1 MLMFKKN
8 KEHGNKEI
16 ISLKIISFCACSFF
30 FFMSCNKSVNKEDVL
45 LKDKQKI
52 SISAKKEMG
61 NKKIAHQNMK
71 KLGLI
76 GGTSWH
82 STVEYYA
89 AINLAVNDYYGNNTN
104 PPLTV
109 YTINQ
114 AEIHRFQKE
123 NKWDSIAVM
132 LTDGALSLS
141 RGGAESV
148 MFCANTPHKVFDKV
162 QSQLDFPIIHIGDAT
177 AKEIIKK
184 GVKSVGFL
192 GTIYTMEGDFITK
205 RIADNGIDV
214 LVPEKKEVLVELQ
227 RIIEEELTYGVV
239 KPESKKYVLNV
250 IKGLVDRGAE
260 GVVLGCT
267 EFPLMIFDEDLEI
280 PAFDTTEIHSKAAVD
295 YILSE

>member
-1 MLMFKKN
+1 M
-8 KEHGNKEI
+8 KEVE
-16 ISLKIISFCACSFF
+16 SEKIIDLKFKATFINFCVCSFI
-30 FFMSCNKSVNKEDVL
+30 FFMSCNKPTVKVEPTIKVKLENAKSANVEME
-45 LKDKQKI
+45 QK
-52 SISAKKEMG
+52 KLP
-61 NKKIAHQNMK
+61 HHDMK

-82 STVEYYA
+82 STVEYYS
-89 AINLAVNDYYGNNTN
+89 AINQSVNDYYGSNTN

-123 NKWDSIAVM
+123 NKWDSIAFM
-132 LTDGALSLS
+132 LTNGALSLN

-162 QSQLDFPIIHIGDAT
+162 QSQLDFPIIHIGDVT
-177 AKEIIKK
+177 AKEILKK
-184 GVKSVGFL
+184 GIKSVGFL

-205 RIADNGIDV
+205 RISDSAVDV

-239 KPESKKYVLNV
+239 KPASKKYVLKV
-250 IKGLVDRGAE
+250 IQSLVDRGAE

-280 PAFDTTEIHSKAAVD
+280 PDFDTTKIHSMAAVD
-295 YILSE
+295 FILNN